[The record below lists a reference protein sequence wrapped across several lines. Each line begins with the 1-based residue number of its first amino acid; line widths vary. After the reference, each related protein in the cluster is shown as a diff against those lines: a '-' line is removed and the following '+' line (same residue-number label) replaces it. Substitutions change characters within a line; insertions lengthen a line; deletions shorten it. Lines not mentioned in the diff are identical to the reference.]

1 MLMLSI
7 EIQCYPVWGEV
18 RHIGHKGLMKHLQG
32 YDNRTIIRGTKSWHE
47 RIDFFWIDLNTY
59 LLLSSVFRKK
69 KKKMK
74 TIEINGHEFSYNKHE
89 FYMINR
95 WVQIQI
101 LLLLIKG
108 SYYFRIPVL
117 LFIKHSFTYNSL
129 TENQSQSYMEV

>member
-7 EIQCYPVWGEV
+7 EIQCYPVWGAV

-32 YDNRTIIRGTKSWHE
+32 YDNQTIIRVTKSWHE
-47 RIDFFWIDLNTY
+47 RIDFFWIYLNTY

-117 LFIKHSFTYNSL
+117 LFIKHSFTYNSP